1 MSRGWASPSA
11 GSPVANASLPKPS
24 DALLPSLVCLEGQS
38 FLQTLCLSTLSSPE
52 IPLRAE
58 VVGMFVVAAGNL
70 LYRHLQQRRHVS
82 AREWMLTMARTT
94 CINPTRNYKSAVK
107 YRQKKKRSSIIHRSG
122 STVLF
127 CLPHKWQNNCRHDN
141 FAEL

>member
-11 GSPVANASLPKPS
+11 GSPVASASLPKPS

-38 FLQTLCLSTLSSPE
+38 FLQTLGLSTLSSPE

-82 AREWMLTMARTT
+82 ARE
-94 CINPTRNYKSAVK
+94 
-107 YRQKKKRSSIIHRSG
+107 
-122 STVLF
+122 
-127 CLPHKWQNNCRHDN
+127 
-141 FAEL
+141 